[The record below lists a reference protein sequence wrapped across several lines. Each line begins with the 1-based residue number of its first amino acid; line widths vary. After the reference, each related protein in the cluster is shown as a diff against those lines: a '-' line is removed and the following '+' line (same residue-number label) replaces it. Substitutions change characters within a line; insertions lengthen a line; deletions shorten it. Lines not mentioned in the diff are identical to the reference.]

1 MTVAELER
9 FLADIYKVSKSKLP
23 THRANLVALAFSK
36 ISPTA
41 PCSAAQLPNRPI
53 PAMFAA
59 VLARYAS
66 ARPVQDDEGG
76 DGAVADAAF
85 RNTAP
90 AQDDEGG
97 DGAAADAA
105 LRNTAP
111 AEDDGGGDSAAAD
124 APLRNTAPAEDDGG
138 GDSAAADASLGNMTP
153 AEDDEGGDG
162 FAQTTEQ
169 DRNLLD
175 AMSQQYDLDAEKL
188 QEAVLFSGHNFA
200 ETAMGP
206 CESDTMN
213 EYNGELGAPESGAD
227 DSAQARP
234 KRARRPTACRRDE
247 MNFLFN
253 VVTYG

>member
-105 LRNTAP
+105 
-111 AEDDGGGDSAAAD
+111 
-124 APLRNTAPAEDDGG
+124 LRNTAPAEDDGG